1 MREGAKRFRRT
12 RTATLPRRAARTGR
26 AAARPAAFAR
36 YDIRVRVALIGYGG
50 VGRALVRLLHEK
62 RSVFPFRVVGIHTRH
77 GTAVN
82 PAGRRPDAE
91 LGPPAASVEEF
102 LDRVPSDVMMEVTTL
117 NPATGEPA
125 LSHIRAAFHRRRHVI
140 TANKGPLAHAYA
152 ALRDEARAAGVEFR
166 FEATVMDGAPVF
178 NTVRNNLPGVQ
189 VLGFTGVL
197 NSTTKMV
204 VEAMREGRLFEDGV
218 AEARRLG
225 IAEADASYDTDG
237 WDSAAKT
244 AVLANVLMD
253 ARMTPLD
260 VDRRGIGRLT
270 PERVRK
276 LAAERKT
283 VCLVSRARR
292 TAAGI
297 RLRVRA
303 EVLDDTDLLAS
314 VHGTS
319 NLILFHTDLMGTI
332 GTVSI
337 APGVAQTAYGVFSD
351 LVDIAKSV

>member
-1 MREGAKRFRRT
+1 
-12 RTATLPRRAARTGR
+12 
-26 AAARPAAFAR
+26 
-36 YDIRVRVALIGYGG
+36 
-50 VGRALVRLLHEK
+50 
-62 RSVFPFRVVGIHTRH
+62 VV
-77 GTAVN
+77 V
-82 PAGRRPDAE
+82 
-91 LGPPAASVEEF
+91 
-102 LDRVPSDVMMEVTTL
+102 EVTTL

-125 LSHIRAAFHRRRHVI
+125 LSHIRAAFRRHRHAI

-152 ALRDEARAAGVEFR
+152 ALCDEARAAGVEFR
-166 FEATVMDGAPVF
+166 FEATVMDGAPLF
-178 NTVRNNLPGVQ
+178 NTVRNNLPGVE

-197 NSTTKMV
+197 NSTTKIV
-204 VEAMREGRLFEDGV
+204 VEAMRDGGSFEDGV
-218 AEARRLG
+218 AAARRLG

-253 ARMTPLD
+253 ARKTPLD

-270 PERVRK
+270 LERVRK
-276 LAAERKT
+276 LAQERKT

-337 APGVAQTAYGVFSD
+337 APGVEQTAYGVFSD